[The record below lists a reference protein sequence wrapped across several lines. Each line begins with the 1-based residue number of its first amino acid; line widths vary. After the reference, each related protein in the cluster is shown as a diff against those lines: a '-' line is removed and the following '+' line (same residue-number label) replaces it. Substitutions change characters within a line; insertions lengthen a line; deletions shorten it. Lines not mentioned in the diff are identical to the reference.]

1 MISVKNKV
9 EKIRSS
15 TLKVLVSSS
24 GLWSI
29 VMVLTSLPLVR
40 RERYTVAERRRDAL
54 RMEDSRRES
63 LGSRQQRLPI
73 TDTL

>member
-9 EKIRSS
+9 EKIRSN

-29 VMVLTSLPLVR
+29 VMVLTSVPLVR

-54 RMEDSRRES
+54 RMEDRRRES